1 MVDAFDPKK
10 EDKTTT
16 NEMDL
21 TEQAKDIAT
30 ESPKLEKDLESS
42 QSVENIHMNNNEN
55 DDECQSNKS
64 LDMNIVSKPT
74 EPRLME
80 AEQEQPEVSEPAV
93 EPESPP
99 SEDFPHTCS
108 TCKKTFRH
116 AATLSRH
123 QKIHLQDNQN
133 EDGGRKGRNHSAVS
147 SQSLDT
153 STLPIKEAEQET
165 GWVEKEENSS
175 IVESAGEEEEKEEQK
190 EERNE
195 EEEGGSSELE
205 SAGGRPDKRKKICNV
220 CSKRFWSLQDLTR
233 HMRSHTG
240 KNTSVKYSVDF
251 Y

>member
-1 MVDAFDPKK
+1 MVDAVSPSK
-10 EDKTTT
+10 EDQTT
-16 NEMDL
+16 NNDMDL
-21 TEQAKDIAT
+21 TENDITT
-30 ESPKLEKDLESS
+30 ESPELEKDLKSS
-42 QSVENIHMNNNEN
+42 QSVEDVRMNMNNNEN
-55 DDECQSNKS
+55 DDDSESNKS
-64 LDMNIVSKPT
+64 LDMIVASKPT
-74 EPRLME
+74 ENKFSE
-80 AEQEQPEVSEPAV
+80 TEQEQPEVAEPAV

-99 SEDFPHTCS
+99 SDEFPHTCS

-133 EDGGRKGRNHSAVS
+133 EDGGRKGRNQPVVS
-147 SQSLDT
+147 GQPLET
-153 STLPIKEAEQET
+153 SSSPMKEAEQET
-165 GWVEKEENSS
+165 CSVEKEETSS
-175 IVESAGEEEEKEEQK
+175 IVESGAEEEEKEGQQ

-240 KNTSVKYSVDF
+240 KNTSL
-251 Y
+251 